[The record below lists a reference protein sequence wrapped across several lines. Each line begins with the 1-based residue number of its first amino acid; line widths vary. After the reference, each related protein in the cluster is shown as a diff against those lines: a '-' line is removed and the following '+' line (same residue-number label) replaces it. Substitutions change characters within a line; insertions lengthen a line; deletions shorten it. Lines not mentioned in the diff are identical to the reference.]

1 MAVDLHLHSN
11 VSDGTDPPAVLMELA
26 ARAGVTVA
34 ALADHDTL
42 DGLEEA
48 AEAAERLGI
57 RLIPAVEL
65 SVDHEGSK
73 MHMLVYFT
81 EPGPGPLQDRLAAL
95 LQGREE
101 RNTLMV
107 DKLNALGFEIT
118 IEEVE
123 RQANGPSVGR
133 PHIADALIERGYF
146 SHRNEA
152 FADLLRDGG
161 AAYLPRTRLTAEEA
175 ITLARSANQV
185 PVVAHAKTIPV
196 PDGGYRALFEDLATI
211 GLGGIE
217 AYHSMHEP
225 ELRDHL
231 AELAHSLGLAATGG
245 SDFHGIGKRDYKIA
259 TGTGDLRIPDWV
271 VDDLDAQRS

>member
-11 VSDGTDPPAVLMELA
+11 TSDGIDPPAVLMELA
-26 ARAGVTVA
+26 AKADVTVA

-42 DGLEEA
+42 DGLAEA
-48 AEAAERLGI
+48 GEAAERLGI

-65 SVDHEGSK
+65 SVDHRGSK
-73 MHMLVYFT
+73 IHMLVYFT
-81 EPGPGPLQDRLAAL
+81 EPAPGPLQDRLDEL
-95 LQGREE
+95 LRGRQQ

-107 DKLNALGFEIT
+107 QRLNELGYEIT

-123 RQANGPSVGR
+123 RQAKGPSVGR

-146 SHRNEA
+146 NHRNEA
-152 FADLLRDGG
+152 FSDLLRDGG
-161 AAYLPRTRLTAEEA
+161 SAYLPRTRLTAEEA

-196 PDGGYRALFEDLATI
+196 PDGGYGPLFKDLADL

-225 ELRDHL
+225 ALRDHL

-245 SDFHGIGKRDYKIA
+245 SDFHGVGKRDYMIA
-259 TGTGDLRIPDWV
+259 TGTGDLHIPEWV
-271 VDDLDAQRS
+271 VDDLDAQRI